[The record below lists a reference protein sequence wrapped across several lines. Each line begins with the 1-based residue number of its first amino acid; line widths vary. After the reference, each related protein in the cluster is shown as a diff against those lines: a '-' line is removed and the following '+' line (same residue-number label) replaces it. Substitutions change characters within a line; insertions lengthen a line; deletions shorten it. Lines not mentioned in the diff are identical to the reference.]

1 MHVNFAKTNE
11 LQSIAIG
18 EEGLDIGSVDLIIN
32 FDCVRSPIRNLQ
44 RIGRTGRSRDGRVV
58 WLGMFLSTNSPYRLC
73 FVSHHSYLCFSIK

>member
-1 MHVNFAKTNE
+1 MIF
-11 LQSIAIG
+11 LIAIG

-58 WLGMFLSTNSPYRLC
+58 WLGMFRSQNSPYGFYLVPHHNYPC
-73 FVSHHSYLCFSIK
+73 FTFK

>member
-1 MHVNFAKTNE
+1 MPQNVTKTNE
-11 LQSIAIG
+11 LQLTAIG

-58 WLGMFLSTNSPYRLC
+58 WLGMYYIPNSP
-73 FVSHHSYLCFSIK
+73 

>member
-1 MHVNFAKTNE
+1 MPLSFAITNE

-44 RIGRTGRSRDGRVV
+44 RIGRTGRSRDGEVI
-58 WLGMFLSTNSPYRLC
+58 WLGKFLS
-73 FVSHHSYLCFSIK
+73 HH